1 MKYTNTQILDIIKK
15 YSDGSF
21 NINYDH
27 VYRTTSKIYGHRK
40 GATHGRNGVLIETSD
55 LSDFVDAL
63 ISSSIL
69 LDYQDKIVD
78 AINKYRESENSGVQQ
93 SIEFPNSVEVQKES
107 SQESSQELPSIDIY
121 SSEKME
127 LISGV
132 RKNGSFY
139 IVVHGT
145 SFNDIIDYVK
155 IPDSVIESAK
165 GKSDVNDIA
174 SVISFALDKVKSM
187 F

>member
-1 MKYTNTQILDIIKK
+1 
-15 YSDGSF
+15 
-21 NINYDH
+21 
-27 VYRTTSKIYGHRK
+27 
-40 GATHGRNGVLIETSD
+40 
-55 LSDFVDAL
+55 
-63 ISSSIL
+63 
-69 LDYQDKIVD
+69 
-78 AINKYRESENSGVQQ
+78 
-93 SIEFPNSVEVQKES
+93 
-107 SQESSQELPSIDIY
+107 LPSIDIY